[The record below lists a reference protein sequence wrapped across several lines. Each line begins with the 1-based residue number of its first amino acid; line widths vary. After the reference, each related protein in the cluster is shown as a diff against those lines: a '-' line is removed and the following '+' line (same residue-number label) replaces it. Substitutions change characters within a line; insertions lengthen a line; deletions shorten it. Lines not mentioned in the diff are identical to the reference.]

1 MLCEDCVKWRLRG
14 TMVSGEIS
22 IIRQKPGTL
31 NWGSKKDV
39 LRAFGELDRPHVLQA
54 QWYET
59 DVTETQM

>member
-1 MLCEDCVKWRLRG
+1 
-14 TMVSGEIS
+14 MVSGEIS

-31 NWGSKKDV
+31 NWGSKTDV

-59 DVTETQM
+59 DVTESQM